1 MFLRLGHVHAHVTPP
16 HSSLSEKVL
25 VPSTRQPKQQEQ
37 LHIYAILRKRELANQ
52 LHLRTTIDKQ
62 ALAHV
67 IQALVQSQ
75 LQKHTSLSNLNQISK
90 YILDLRVSSSIL
102 RK

>member
-1 MFLRLGHVHAHVTPP
+1 MPYCVNKSPT
-16 HSSLSEKVL
+16 
-25 VPSTRQPKQQEQ
+25 
-37 LHIYAILRKRELANQ
+37 NQ

-75 LQKHTSLSNLNQISK
+75 LQKHTSLSNPNQISK
-90 YILDLRVSSSIL
+90 YILDSRVFL
-102 RK
+102 AQP